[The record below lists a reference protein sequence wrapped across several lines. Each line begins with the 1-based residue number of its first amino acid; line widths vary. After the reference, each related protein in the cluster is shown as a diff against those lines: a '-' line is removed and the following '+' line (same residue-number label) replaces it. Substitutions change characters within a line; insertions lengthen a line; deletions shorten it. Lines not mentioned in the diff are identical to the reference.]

1 MVFHIHSH
9 VVMLCCVAWGFI
21 VPSFKGEDRRRFAT
35 ICDDHAGDMA
45 AYLIFWGKTWII
57 QRIFH
62 GEPAWFIWM
71 NYIDLAVTS
80 LEWWFGFGESSS
92 TNIIS
97 ALFRSV
103 NCCTLN
109 QNTGYIS
116 RITSLIDDIWWIIEK
131 WVCWGFIQQTSG
143 YIVKYI
149 ERLEQNGQPYWSI
162 FMGNWEHRGNWDDVD
177 HGVK

>member
-1 MVFHIHSH
+1 MYTYMHLQVMVFHIHSH
-9 VVMLCCVAWGFI
+9 VVMSCCVAWGFI

-57 QRIFH
+57 LGIFH

-80 LEWWFGFGESSS
+80 LEWWFGFGESSP

-97 ALFRSV
+97 VLFRSV

-109 QNTGYIS
+109 QNTVYIS
-116 RITSLIDDIWWIIEK
+116 RITSLIDWYLVNYWKMSLLRIYPTDIGVHSQIYRTIRTE
-131 WVCWGFIQQTSG
+131 
-143 YIVKYI
+143 
-149 ERLEQNGQPYWSI
+149 WSTI
-162 FMGNWEHRGNWDDVD
+162 LVHF
-177 HGVK
+177 HGKLRT